1 MDMPVVKDGGSAVFF
16 SSTSLA
22 KKLKPFVHFFGM
34 LAMTILGLLILT
46 FVIGRM
52 MPTDPVIA
60 VIGDKAPEELYQKT
74 YQEMGLDKPIP
85 VQFIYYLDG
94 VIHGD
99 LGTSVRT
106 ANLVTDDILNYFP
119 ATLELATLA
128 TLFGILFGVP
138 IGVLAAVNQ
147 NKWQDNLARIF
158 GLIGHSAPIFW
169 LAMIGIVIFYQHLD
183 WVSAPEGRLSVMYE
197 YTLPKVTNMVLVDT
211 LLAGDWD
218 AFKDAF
224 SHIILPA
231 SLLSYYSIAYLSRM
245 TRSFMLEQLKQE
257 YIITARVKG
266 VSERSII
273 WKHALGN
280 AWVPLITVIALTYAT
295 LLEGS
300 VLTEIVFSWPGLG
313 RYITD
318 SLLAADMNAV
328 LGGTIVVGLVFI
340 LLNLTSD
347 LLYKVLDPRAR

>member
-1 MDMPVVKDGGSAVFF
+1 MGSSLSKDGYLAVF
-16 SSTSLA
+16 SSFYTNKA
-22 KKLKPFVHFFGM
+22 KPFVHFFSM
-34 LAMTILGLLILT
+34 LAMTFFGLLLLT

-60 VIGDKAPEELYQKT
+60 VIGDKAPEALYQAT
-74 YQEMGLDKPIP
+74 YIKIGLDKPIIT
-85 VQFIYYLDG
+85 QFFYYLND
-94 VIHGD
+94 VLHGD

-106 ANLVTDDILNYFP
+106 ANLVSDDILNYFP

-128 TLFGILFGVP
+128 TIFGMLIGIP
-138 IGVLAAVNQ
+138 MGVLAAVNQ
-147 NKWQDNLARIF
+147 NKWQDNIVRIF

-169 LAMIGIVIFYQHLD
+169 LAMIAIVIFYQHLD
-183 WVSAPEGRLSVMYE
+183 WVAAPEGRLSVMYE
-197 YTLPKVTNMVLVDT
+197 YTLHKVTNMVLIDT

-224 SHIILPA
+224 AHIILPA

-245 TRSFMLEQLKQE
+245 TRSFMLDQLNQE
-257 YIITARVKG
+257 YIVTARVKG
-266 VSERSII
+266 VSETAII

-280 AWVPLITVIALTYAT
+280 AWVPLITVIALTYAS

-318 SLLAADMNAV
+318 ALLAADMNAV

-347 LLYKVLDPRAR
+347 LLYKVFDPRAK

>member
-1 MDMPVVKDGGSAVFF
+1 MQITIEKGGVSSVFSSSLFRKIIPFLRFF
-16 SSTSLA
+16 S
-22 KKLKPFVHFFGM
+22 M
-34 LAMTILGLLILT
+34 LAMTFLGLLLLT
-46 FVIGRM
+46 FVIGRL

-60 VIGDKAPEELYQKT
+60 IIGDKAPESLYQET
-74 YQEMGLDKPIP
+74 YLALGLDKPVI
-85 VQFIYYLDG
+85 VQFFYYLGD
-94 VIHGD
+94 VLQGD

-128 TLFGILFGVP
+128 TIFGVIFGVP
-138 IGVLAAVNQ
+138 IGVLAAVKQ
-147 NKWQDNLARIF
+147 NKWPDNVVRFF

-169 LAMIGIVIFYQHLD
+169 LAMLGIVVFYQHLD
-183 WVSAPEGRLSVMYE
+183 WVAAPEGRLSVMFE
-197 YTLPKVTNMVLVDT
+197 YTLPKVTNMVLIDT

-224 SHIILPA
+224 AHIILPA
-231 SLLSYYSIAYLSRM
+231 SLLSYYSVAYLSRM
-245 TRSFMLEQLKQE
+245 TRSFMLDQLQQE
-257 YIITARVKG
+257 YITTARVKG
-266 VSERSII
+266 VSETAII
-273 WKHALGN
+273 WRHALGN
-280 AWVPLITVIALTYAT
+280 AWVPLITVIALTYAS

-318 SLLAADMNAV
+318 ALLAADMNAV
-328 LGGTIVVGLVFI
+328 LGGTIVVGFVFI

-347 LLYKVLDPRAR
+347 LLYKLFDPRAK

>member
-1 MDMPVVKDGGSAVFF
+1 MGSSLSKGGYLAAF
-16 SSTSLA
+16 TSFYT
-22 KKLKPFVHFFGM
+22 KKAKPFVHFFSM
-34 LAMTILGLLILT
+34 LAMTFFGLLLLT

-60 VIGDKAPEELYQKT
+60 VLGDKAPEALYQAT
-74 YQEMGLDKPIP
+74 YIEMGLDKPIIT
-85 VQFIYYLDG
+85 QFFYYLDD
-94 VIHGD
+94 VLHGD

-128 TLFGILFGVP
+128 TMFGMLIGIPMGV
-138 IGVLAAVNQ
+138 IAAVNQ
-147 NKWQDNLARIF
+147 NKWQDNLVRIF

-169 LAMIGIVIFYQHLD
+169 LAMIAIVVFYQHLD
-183 WVSAPEGRLSVMYE
+183 WVAAPEGRLSVMYE
-197 YTLPKVTNMVLVDT
+197 YTLPKVTNMVLIDT
-211 LLAGDWD
+211 LLARDWE

-224 SHIILPA
+224 AHIILPA

-245 TRSFMLEQLKQE
+245 TRSFMLDQLNQE
-257 YIITARVKG
+257 YVITARVKG
-266 VSERSII
+266 VSETAII

-280 AWVPLITVIALTYAT
+280 AWVPLITVIALTYAS

-318 SLLAADMNAV
+318 ALLAADMNAV

-347 LLYKVLDPRAR
+347 LLYKVFDPRAK

>member
-1 MDMPVVKDGGSAVFF
+1 MGSSLSKDGYLAVF
-16 SSTSLA
+16 SSFYTNKA
-22 KKLKPFVHFFGM
+22 KPFVHFFSM
-34 LAMTILGLLILT
+34 LAMTFFGLLLLT

-60 VIGDKAPEELYQKT
+60 VIGDKAPEALYQAT
-74 YQEMGLDKPIP
+74 YIKMGLDKPIIT
-85 VQFIYYLDG
+85 QFFYYLND
-94 VIHGD
+94 VLHGD

-106 ANLVTDDILNYFP
+106 ANLVSDDILNYFP

-128 TLFGILFGVP
+128 TIFGMLIGIP
-138 IGVLAAVNQ
+138 MGVLAAVNQ
-147 NKWQDNLARIF
+147 NKWQDNIVRIF

-169 LAMIGIVIFYQHLD
+169 LAMIAIVIFYQHLD
-183 WVSAPEGRLSVMYE
+183 WVAPPEGRLSVMYE
-197 YTLPKVTNMVLVDT
+197 YTLPKVTNMVLIDT

-224 SHIILPA
+224 AHIILPA

-245 TRSFMLEQLKQE
+245 TRSFMLDQLNQE

-266 VSERSII
+266 VSETAII

-280 AWVPLITVIALTYAT
+280 AWVPLITVIALTYAS

-318 SLLAADMNAV
+318 ALLAADMNAV

-347 LLYKVLDPRAR
+347 LLYKVFDPRAK

>member
-1 MDMPVVKDGGSAVFF
+1 MGSSLSKGSYQAALSSFYTKKAKPFIHFF
-16 SSTSLA
+16 S
-22 KKLKPFVHFFGM
+22 M
-34 LAMTILGLLILT
+34 LAMTFFGLLLLT

-60 VIGDKAPEELYQKT
+60 VIGDKAPEALYQAT
-74 YQEMGLDKPIP
+74 YIEMGLDKPIIT
-85 VQFIYYLDG
+85 QFFYYLNG
-94 VIHGD
+94 VLHGD

-128 TLFGILFGVP
+128 TIFGMLIGIPMGV
-138 IGVLAAVNQ
+138 IAAVNQ
-147 NKWQDNLARIF
+147 NKWQDNLVRIF

-169 LAMIGIVIFYQHLD
+169 LAMIAIVVFYQHLD
-183 WVSAPEGRLSVMYE
+183 WVAAPEGRLSVMYE
-197 YTLPKVTNMVLVDT
+197 YTLPKVTNMVLIDT
-211 LLAGDWD
+211 VLAQDWG

-224 SHIILPA
+224 AHIILPA

-245 TRSFMLEQLKQE
+245 TRSFMLDQLNQE
-257 YIITARVKG
+257 YVITARVKG
-266 VSERSII
+266 VSETAII

-280 AWVPLITVIALTYAT
+280 AWVPLITVIALTYAS

-318 SLLAADMNAV
+318 ALLAADMNAV
-328 LGGTIVVGLVFI
+328 LGGTIVIGFVFI

-347 LLYKVLDPRAR
+347 LLYKVFDPRVK

>member
-1 MDMPVVKDGGSAVFF
+1 MSQHSVKGGVIAVFF
-16 SSTSLA
+16 SA
-22 KKLKPFVHFFGM
+22 IKLHKVKPMLHFFSM
-34 LAMTILGLLILT
+34 LAMTFIGLLLLT
-46 FVIGRM
+46 FVIGRL

-60 VIGDKAPEELYQKT
+60 VIGDKAPEALYQKT
-74 YQEMGLDKPIP
+74 YLAMGLDKPIIT
-85 VQFIYYLDG
+85 QFFYYLAG
-94 VIHGD
+94 VLQGD

-106 ANLVTDDILNYFP
+106 ANLVSDDILNYFP

-128 TLFGILFGVP
+128 TIFGVLLGVP
-138 IGVLAAVNQ
+138 FGVLAAVRQNQ
-147 NKWQDNLARIF
+147 WPDYCVRFL

-169 LAMIGIVIFYQHLD
+169 LAMMGIVVFYQHLD
-183 WVSAPEGRLSVMYE
+183 WVAAPEGRLSVTYE
-197 YTLPKVTNMVLVDT
+197 YTLQKVTNMVLIDT
-211 LLAGDWD
+211 LLAGDWG

-224 SHIILPA
+224 AHIILPA

-245 TRSFMLEQLKQE
+245 TRSFMLDQLQQE
-257 YIITARVKG
+257 YITTARVKG
-266 VSERSII
+266 VSEFAII
-273 WKHALGN
+273 WRHALGN

-318 SLLAADMNAV
+318 GLLAADMNAV
-328 LGGTIVVGLVFI
+328 LGGTIVVGTVFI

-347 LLYKVLDPRAR
+347 LLYKVLDPRSR

>member
-1 MDMPVVKDGGSAVFF
+1 MEKPTTKGGIFTVFF
-16 SSTSLA
+16 SLTSFVRKA
-22 KKLKPFVHFFGM
+22 KPLLNFFSM
-34 LAMTILGLLILT
+34 LLITMLGLLVLT

-74 YQEMGLDKPIP
+74 FQEMGLDKPIP
-85 VQFIYYLDG
+85 VQFIYYLNG

-106 ANLVTDDILNYFP
+106 ANPVTEDILSYFP

-128 TLFGILFGVP
+128 TLFGIFFGVP
-138 IGVLAAVNQ
+138 IGVLAAVKQ
-147 NKWQDNLARIF
+147 NKWQDNLVRVF

-169 LAMIGIVIFYQHLD
+169 LAMIGIVVFYQKLD
-183 WVSAPEGRLSVMYE
+183 WVAAPEGRLSVIYE
-197 YTLPKVTNMVLVDT
+197 YTLPKVTNMVLIDT
-211 LLAGDWD
+211 LLARNWD

-266 VSERSII
+266 VSEQAII

-328 LGGTIVVGLVFI
+328 LGGTIVVGMVFI

>member
-1 MDMPVVKDGGSAVFF
+1 MARSISEGGYLTVFSSFYDKKAKPFLHFF
-16 SSTSLA
+16 S
-22 KKLKPFVHFFGM
+22 M
-34 LAMTILGLLILT
+34 LAMTFFGLLLLT

-60 VIGDKAPEELYQKT
+60 VIGDKAPEALYQAT
-74 YQEMGLDKPIP
+74 YIKMGLDKPIAI
-85 VQFIYYLDG
+85 QFIYYLNG

-106 ANLVTDDILNYFP
+106 GNLVTKDILTYFP

-128 TLFGILFGVP
+128 TIFGILIGVP
-138 IGVLAAVNQ
+138 MGVLAAVKQ
-147 NKWQDNLARIF
+147 NKWQDNLVRIF

-169 LAMIGIVIFYQHLD
+169 LAMIAIVVFYQHLD
-183 WVSAPEGRLSVMYE
+183 WVAAPEGRLSVIYE

-211 LLAGDWD
+211 LLAKDWG
-218 AFKDAF
+218 AFKDALA
-224 SHIILPA
+224 HIILPA

-245 TRSFMLEQLKQE
+245 TRSFMLDQLHQE

-266 VSERSII
+266 VSESTII

-280 AWVPLITVIALTYAT
+280 AWVPLITVIALTYAS

-318 SLLAADMNAV
+318 ALLAADMNAV

-347 LLYKVLDPRAR
+347 LLYKVFDPRAR

>member
-1 MDMPVVKDGGSAVFF
+1 MIQKSTSSGGFLAVF
-16 SSTSLA
+16 SSPLYT
-22 KKLKPFVHFFGM
+22 KKVKPFIHFFSM
-34 LAMTILGLLILT
+34 LAMTFLGLLLLT
-46 FVIGRM
+46 FVIGRL

-60 VIGDKAPEELYQKT
+60 VIGDKAPEALYQAT
-74 YQEMGLDKPIP
+74 YIEMGLDKSIIT
-85 VQFIYYLDG
+85 QFLYYISG
-94 VIHGD
+94 VIQGD

-106 ANLVTDDILNYFP
+106 ANLVTEDILNYFP

-128 TLFGILFGVP
+128 TIFGILFGVP
-138 IGVLAAVNQ
+138 MGVFAAVHQ
-147 NKWQDNLARIF
+147 NKWQDNMVRLF

-183 WVSAPEGRLSVMYE
+183 WVAAPEGRLSVMYE
-197 YTLPKVTNMVLVDT
+197 YTLTKVTNMVLIDT
-211 LLAGDWD
+211 LLARDWG

-224 SHIILPA
+224 AHIILPA
-231 SLLSYYSIAYLSRM
+231 SLLSYYSVAYLSRM
-245 TRSFMLEQLKQE
+245 TRSFMLDQLKQE

-266 VSERSII
+266 VSENAII
-273 WKHALGN
+273 WKHALMN

-318 SLLAADMNAV
+318 GLLAADMNAV
-328 LGGTIVVGLVFI
+328 LGGTIVVGMVFI
-340 LLNLTSD
+340 FLNLTSD

>member
-1 MDMPVVKDGGSAVFF
+1 MGSSLSKGGYLAAF
-16 SSTSLA
+16 TSFYT
-22 KKLKPFVHFFGM
+22 KKAKPFVHFFSM
-34 LAMTILGLLILT
+34 LAMTFFGLLLLT

-60 VIGDKAPEELYQKT
+60 VLGDKAPEALYQAT
-74 YQEMGLDKPIP
+74 YIEMGLDKPIIT
-85 VQFIYYLDG
+85 QFFYYLND
-94 VIHGD
+94 VLHGD

-128 TLFGILFGVP
+128 TMFGMLIGIPMGV
-138 IGVLAAVNQ
+138 IAAVNQ
-147 NKWQDNLARIF
+147 NKWQDNLVRIF

-169 LAMIGIVIFYQHLD
+169 LAMIAIVVFYQHLD
-183 WVSAPEGRLSVMYE
+183 WVAAPEGRLSVMYE
-197 YTLPKVTNMVLVDT
+197 YTLPKVTNMVLIDT
-211 LLAGDWD
+211 LLARDWE

-224 SHIILPA
+224 AHIILPA

-245 TRSFMLEQLKQE
+245 TRSFMLGQLNQE
-257 YIITARVKG
+257 YVITARVKG
-266 VSERSII
+266 VSETAII

-280 AWVPLITVIALTYAT
+280 AWVPLITVIALTYAS

-318 SLLAADMNAV
+318 ALLAADMNAV

-347 LLYKVLDPRAR
+347 LLYKVFDPRAK

>member
-1 MDMPVVKDGGSAVFF
+1 MGSSLSKDGYLAVF
-16 SSTSLA
+16 SSFYTNKA
-22 KKLKPFVHFFGM
+22 KPFVHFFSM
-34 LAMTILGLLILT
+34 LAMTFFGLLLLT

-60 VIGDKAPEELYQKT
+60 VIGDKAPEALYQAT
-74 YQEMGLDKPIP
+74 YIKIGLDKPIIT
-85 VQFIYYLDG
+85 QFFYYLND
-94 VIHGD
+94 VLHGD

-106 ANLVTDDILNYFP
+106 ANLVSDDILNYFP

-128 TLFGILFGVP
+128 TIFGMLIGIP
-138 IGVLAAVNQ
+138 MGVLAAVNQ
-147 NKWQDNLARIF
+147 NRWQDNIVRIF

-169 LAMIGIVIFYQHLD
+169 LAMIAIVIFYQHLD
-183 WVSAPEGRLSVMYE
+183 WVAAPEGRLSVMYE
-197 YTLPKVTNMVLVDT
+197 YTLPKVTNMVLIDT

-224 SHIILPA
+224 AHIILPA

-245 TRSFMLEQLKQE
+245 TRSFMLDQLNQE
-257 YIITARVKG
+257 YIVTARVKG
-266 VSERSII
+266 VSETAII

-280 AWVPLITVIALTYAT
+280 AWVPLITVIALTYAS

-318 SLLAADMNAV
+318 ALLAADMNAV

-347 LLYKVLDPRAR
+347 LLYKVFDPRAK

>member
-1 MDMPVVKDGGSAVFF
+1 MATSKFKGGFNAVFF
-16 SSTSLA
+16 FH
-22 KKLKPFVHFFGM
+22 KIKPVISFFSM
-34 LAMTILGLLILT
+34 LLITFIGLLLLT
-46 FVIGRM
+46 FVIGRL

-60 VIGDKAPEELYQKT
+60 VIGDKAPEALYQKT
-74 YQEMGLDKPIP
+74 YLEMGLDKPIV
-85 VQFIYYLDG
+85 VQFVYYLGG
-94 VIHGD
+94 VLQGD

-106 ANLVTDDILNYFP
+106 ANLVSDDILNYFP

-128 TLFGILFGVP
+128 TIFGVLIGVP
-138 IGVLAAVNQ
+138 IGVLAAVKQ
-147 NKWQDNLARIF
+147 NKWPDYLVRFF

-169 LAMIGIVIFYQHLD
+169 LAMMGIVLFYQHLD
-183 WVSAPEGRLSVMYE
+183 WVAAPEGRLSVVYE
-197 YTLPKVTNMVLVDT
+197 YTLEKVTNMVLIDT
-211 LLAGDWD
+211 LLAGDWG

-224 SHIILPA
+224 AHIVLPA

-245 TRSFMLEQLKQE
+245 TRSFMLDQLQQE
-257 YIITARVKG
+257 YITTARVKG
-266 VSERSII
+266 VSELAII
-273 WKHALGN
+273 WRHALGN

-328 LGGTIVVGLVFI
+328 LGGTIVVGFVFI

-347 LLYKVLDPRAR
+347 LLYKIFDPRAR

>member
-1 MDMPVVKDGGSAVFF
+1 MTKSTTKGGLLAVFF
-16 SSTSLA
+16 STFYSKRA
-22 KKLKPFVHFFGM
+22 KPLIHFFSM
-34 LAMTILGLLILT
+34 LLMTFIGLLMLT

-74 YQEMGLDKPIP
+74 YKEMGLDKPIV
-85 VQFIYYLDG
+85 VQFVYYLGG
-94 VIHGD
+94 VLQGD
-99 LGTSVRT
+99 LGRSVRT

-128 TLFGILFGVP
+128 TIFGVLLGVP
-138 IGVLAAVNQ
+138 IGVLAAVKQ
-147 NKWQDNLARIF
+147 NKWPDYLVRFF

-169 LAMIGIVIFYQHLD
+169 LAMMGIVVFYQHLD
-183 WVSAPEGRLSVMYE
+183 WVAAPEGRLSVMYE
-197 YTLPKVTNMVLVDT
+197 YTLPKVTNMVLIDT
-211 LLAGDWD
+211 MLAGDWD

-224 SHIILPA
+224 AHIILPA

-245 TRSFMLEQLKQE
+245 TRSFMLDQLKQE
-257 YIITARVKG
+257 YVITARVKG
-266 VSERSII
+266 VSETSII
-273 WKHALGN
+273 WRHALGN

-318 SLLAADMNAV
+318 GLLAADMNAV

-347 LLYKVLDPRAR
+347 LLYKVFDPRAR

>member
-1 MDMPVVKDGGSAVFF
+1 MVISKVKGGFNAVFF
-16 SSTSLA
+16 FH
-22 KKLKPFVHFFGM
+22 KIKPVISFLSM
-34 LAMTILGLLILT
+34 LIITFIGLLLLT
-46 FVIGRM
+46 FVIGRL

-60 VIGDKAPEELYQKT
+60 VIGDKAPEALYQKT
-74 YQEMGLDKPIP
+74 YLEMGLDKPIV
-85 VQFIYYLDG
+85 VQFVYYLGG
-94 VIHGD
+94 VLQGD

-106 ANLVTDDILNYFP
+106 ANLVSDDILNYFP

-128 TLFGILFGVP
+128 TIFGVLIGVP
-138 IGVLAAVNQ
+138 IGVLAAVKQ
-147 NKWQDNLARIF
+147 NKWPDYLVRFF

-169 LAMIGIVIFYQHLD
+169 LAMMGIVLFYQHLD
-183 WVSAPEGRLSVMYE
+183 WVAAPEGRLSVVYE
-197 YTLPKVTNMVLVDT
+197 YSLEKVTNMVLIDT
-211 LLAGDWD
+211 LLAGDWG
-218 AFKDAF
+218 AFKDALA
-224 SHIILPA
+224 HIVLPA

-245 TRSFMLEQLKQE
+245 TRSFMLDQLQQE
-257 YIITARVKG
+257 YITTARVKG
-266 VSERSII
+266 VSEQAII
-273 WKHALGN
+273 WRHALGN

-328 LGGTIVVGLVFI
+328 LGGTIVVGFVFI

-347 LLYKVLDPRAR
+347 LLYKIFDPRAR

>member
-1 MDMPVVKDGGSAVFF
+1 
-16 SSTSLA
+16 
-22 KKLKPFVHFFGM
+22 
-34 LAMTILGLLILT
+34 
-46 FVIGRM
+46 
-52 MPTDPVIA
+52 
-60 VIGDKAPEELYQKT
+60 
-74 YQEMGLDKPIP
+74 
-85 VQFIYYLDG
+85 
-94 VIHGD
+94 
-99 LGTSVRT
+99 
-106 ANLVTDDILNYFP
+106 
-119 ATLELATLA
+119 
-128 TLFGILFGVP
+128 
-138 IGVLAAVNQ
+138 
-147 NKWQDNLARIF
+147 
-158 GLIGHSAPIFW
+158 
-169 LAMIGIVIFYQHLD
+169 
-183 WVSAPEGRLSVMYE
+183 MYE

>member
-1 MDMPVVKDGGSAVFF
+1 MEKSVSKGGIMSVFF
-16 SSTSLA
+16 SSTYT
-22 KKLKPFVHFFGM
+22 KKVKPFMHFFAM
-34 LAMTILGLLILT
+34 LALTFLGLLLLT
-46 FVIGRM
+46 FVIGRL

-60 VIGDKAPEELYQKT
+60 VIGDKAPEALYQKT
-74 YQEMGLDKPIP
+74 YHEMGLDKPIA
-85 VQFIYYLDG
+85 VQFIYYLGG
-94 VIHGD
+94 VVSGD

-106 ANLVTDDILNYFP
+106 ANLVSDDILTYFP

-128 TLFGILFGVP
+128 TFFGIIFGIP
-138 IGVLAAVNQ
+138 AGVLAAVNQ
-147 NKWQDNLARIF
+147 NKWIDNLVRVL

-169 LAMIGIVIFYQHLD
+169 LAMLGIVVFYQHLD
-183 WVSAPEGRLSVMYE
+183 WVAAPEGRLSVMYE

-211 LLAGDWD
+211 ILAGSWD

-231 SLLSYYSIAYLSRM
+231 SLLSYYSVAYLSRM
-245 TRSFMLEQLKQE
+245 TRSFMLDQLQQE
-257 YIITARVKG
+257 YVTTARVKG
-266 VSERSII
+266 VSERVII
-273 WKHALGN
+273 WRHALGN

>member
-1 MDMPVVKDGGSAVFF
+1 MATSKFKGGFNAVFF
-16 SSTSLA
+16 FH
-22 KKLKPFVHFFGM
+22 KIKPVISFFSM
-34 LAMTILGLLILT
+34 LLITFIGLLLLT
-46 FVIGRM
+46 FVIGRL

-60 VIGDKAPEELYQKT
+60 VIGDKAPEALYQKT
-74 YQEMGLDKPIP
+74 YLEMGLDKPIV
-85 VQFIYYLDG
+85 VQFVYYLGG
-94 VIHGD
+94 VLQGD

-106 ANLVTDDILNYFP
+106 ANLVSDDILNYFP

-128 TLFGILFGVP
+128 TIFGVLIGVP
-138 IGVLAAVNQ
+138 IGVLAAVKQ
-147 NKWQDNLARIF
+147 NKWPDYFVRFF

-169 LAMIGIVIFYQHLD
+169 LAMMGIVLFYQHLD
-183 WVSAPEGRLSVMYE
+183 WVAAPEGRLSVVYE
-197 YTLPKVTNMVLVDT
+197 YTLEKVTNMVLIDT
-211 LLAGDWD
+211 LLAGDWG

-224 SHIILPA
+224 AHIVLPA

-245 TRSFMLEQLKQE
+245 TRSFMLDQLQQE
-257 YIITARVKG
+257 YITTARVKG
-266 VSERSII
+266 VSEQAII
-273 WKHALGN
+273 WRHALGN

-328 LGGTIVVGLVFI
+328 LGGTIVVGFVFI

-347 LLYKVLDPRAR
+347 LLYKIFDPRAR

>member
-1 MDMPVVKDGGSAVFF
+1 MKSLIFKDGFFTVFF
-16 SSTSLA
+16 SSVYV
-22 KKLKPFVHFFGM
+22 KKAKPFIHFFSM
-34 LAMTILGLLILT
+34 LAMTFLGLLLLT
-46 FVIGRM
+46 FVIGRL

-60 VIGDKAPEELYQKT
+60 VIGDKAPEALYQKT
-74 YQEMGLDKPIP
+74 YQEMGLDKPIS
-85 VQFIYYLDG
+85 VQFIYYLGG
-94 VIHGD
+94 VVQGD

-106 ANLVTDDILNYFP
+106 ANLVTDDILTYFP

-128 TLFGILFGVP
+128 TIFGIVLGIP
-138 IGVLAAVNQ
+138 IGVLAAVHQ
-147 NKWQDNLARIF
+147 NKWPDNLVRVF

-169 LAMIGIVIFYQHLD
+169 LAMISIVVFYQHLD
-183 WVSAPEGRLSVMYE
+183 WVAPPEGRLSVMYE

-211 LLAGDWD
+211 LLAGDWE

-245 TRSFMLEQLKQE
+245 TRSFMLDQLKQE

-266 VSERSII
+266 VSERAIV
-273 WKHALGN
+273 WRHALGN
-280 AWVPLITVIALTYAT
+280 AWVPLITVIALTYAA

-318 SLLAADMNAV
+318 GLLAADMNAV
-328 LGGTIVVGLVFI
+328 LGGTLVVGLVFI

-347 LLYKVLDPRAR
+347 LLYKVFDPRAR

>member
-1 MDMPVVKDGGSAVFF
+1 MKTSKAKDGLAAVFF
-16 SSTSLA
+16 SSFYA
-22 KKLKPFVHFFGM
+22 KKAKPFVHFFSM
-34 LAMTILGLLILT
+34 LALTFLGLLLLT
-46 FVIGRM
+46 FVIGRL

-60 VIGDKAPEELYQKT
+60 VIGDKAPEALYQKT
-74 YQEMGLDKPIP
+74 YTEMGLDKPIV
-85 VQFIYYLDG
+85 VQFIYYLKG
-94 VIHGD
+94 VVSGD

-128 TLFGILFGVP
+128 TFFGILFGIP
-138 IGVLAAVNQ
+138 MGVIAAVKQ
-147 NKWQDNLARIF
+147 NKWPDNLVRF
-158 GLIGHSAPIFW
+158 LGLVGHSAPIFW
-169 LAMIGIVIFYQHLD
+169 LAMLGIVVFYQHLD
-183 WVSAPEGRLSVMYE
+183 WVAAPEGRLGVMYE
-197 YTLPKVTNMVLVDT
+197 YTLPKVTNMVLIDT
-211 LLAGDWD
+211 MIAGDWD

-231 SLLSYYSIAYLSRM
+231 SLLSYYSVAYLSRM
-245 TRSFMLEQLKQE
+245 TRSFMLDQLQQE
-257 YIITARVKG
+257 YITTARVKG
-266 VSERSII
+266 VSETAII
-273 WKHALGN
+273 WRHALGN
-280 AWVPLITVIALTYAT
+280 ALVPLITVIALTYAT

-318 SLLAADMNAV
+318 GLLAADMNAV

-347 LLYKVLDPRAR
+347 LLYKIFDPRAR